1 MLPDTREEHL
11 RAFAAGPGVPLPA
24 LPGTGGSSTVG
35 GDDDS
40 TGSGGSGG
48 LRILVCTDLASRG
61 LDLGI
66 VDHVVQFDF
75 ALNVVSFCM
84 PSGTSIARGD
94 LFRALIFLCISIF
107 RCL

>member
-1 MLPDTREEHL
+1 VLPDTREEHL

-24 LPGTGGSSTVG
+24 LSGTGGSSMVG
-35 GDDDS
+35 GGDGA

-48 LRILVCTDLASRG
+48 LRIVVCTDLASRG

-75 ALNVVSFCM
+75 ALNVVSFYI
-84 PSGTSIARGD
+84 TSIV
-94 LFRALIFLCISIF
+94 LP
-107 RCL
+107 